1 MKDFISKNKKIF
13 IFLLIVLFVC
23 TSVSALPQFKID
35 TQESSLNNNWD
46 TPFIIALTSF
56 GNALYGFMIVAQ
68 VFCTFFFF
76 LNICYQSFKLWFSAT
91 EIRKVVVDLIYKLLM
106 VTLLMNV
113 YPKIIDGVVSASTNM
128 AINNT
133 SGASQLSNEI
143 VILYRSVYNTTL
155 QSMDIMNGL
164 FKDGNIKK
172 LSESDIKK
180 IGDAIGKSSEE
191 VAEELQKANKDFKVG
206 GFSKLSNKSWNK
218 TKLALGAVGAVAGAA
233 AFVAFS
239 GLTIPV
245 LVGGAVIGAATG
257 GGVFGNIGQ
266 FFYNKAQ
273 NNTVENLRQ
282 IINDPDLSSM
292 LILCD
297 AFNECF
303 GMKMIDDKV
312 YDAIEKHGLESK
324 EAVEAMMKN
333 KNDVESELKSYLS
346 QPYLQISYEEQEINN
361 NGEKE
366 TVNKYFNTCIISP
379 AVLMR
384 LTIMEA
390 QILRSKSRKKVVTDN
405 GLTYIEEDKVD
416 LTKPQLFSRFTAWLL
431 KLVLPWLFLIPVIY
445 CIIQYIVCILE
456 YYLIT
461 SIGIIFIP
469 LLLFDPTKQYA
480 SKLLNMFMSY
490 FFKIFFIT
498 TITYFCMGNLLTT
511 GRNVIFNSNS
521 FTIQTLC
528 YAIFN
533 FFLTMVLSQGAPK
546 LAMTL
551 LTGNPEMSL
560 GDVANVGRQIGHAYH
575 MGSHATHNL
584 SRKASA
590 AGKVVGQGAK
600 QTGESAVSR
609 FQNRQAAVNQGRE
622 FAYGKAAEL
631 GMSQAYLDAHRV
643 KDDKGNNIGF
653 DKEGNRYID
662 QHLSAARKAEPTTLA
677 NEAYQNIHSEQ
688 VSTTRQMNREDRHQR
703 TAAAFGYNTNIRKK
717 EGNIAGGVGAV
728 DGKGQKQ
735 SISASREEAQKRA
748 ANIMKHKDTVAP
760 PPTDE

>member
-13 IFLLIVLFVC
+13 ILLLIVLFVC

-35 TQESSLNNNWD
+35 AQESSLNNNWD
-46 TPFIIALTSF
+46 TPFIMALISF
-56 GNALYGFMIVAQ
+56 GNALYAFMAVAQ

-113 YPKIIDGVVSASTNM
+113 YPKIIDGVVSTSTNM

-133 SGASQLSNEI
+133 NGANQLSNEI

-155 QSMDIMNGL
+155 NSMDIMNGL
-164 FKDGNIKK
+164 LKDGNIKK

-180 IGDAIGKSSEE
+180 IGDAIGKSSED
-191 VAEELQKANKDFKVG
+191 VVKELQDANKDFKVG
-206 GFSKLSNKSWNK
+206 RFSKLTNNGWNK
-218 TKLALGAVGAVAGAA
+218 AKIAMGVVGAVAGAA
-233 AFVAFS
+233 
-239 GLTIPV
+239 I
-245 LVGGAVIGAATG
+245 VIGTAGLAAPAIA
-257 GGVFGNIGQ
+257 FGAALGAGAGWFGTNVV
-266 FFYNKAQ
+266 KAGYDSSQ
-273 NNTVENLRQ
+273 NNTIQNLKQ
-282 IINDPDLSSM
+282 VINDPELSSM

-324 EAVEAMMKN
+324 EAVDAMMKN
-333 KNDVESELKSYLS
+333 KNDVESEIKSYLA
-346 QPYLQISYEEQEINN
+346 QPYLQISYEDEIVNINN
-361 NGEKE
+361 GKKE

-384 LTIMEA
+384 LAIMEA

-416 LTKPQLFSRFTAWLL
+416 LTKPQLFSRFTSWLL

-521 FTIQTLC
+521 FTIQTLS

-575 MGSHATHNL
+575 MGSHAAHDI

-590 AGKVVGQGAK
+590 AGKVLRQGAK

-631 GMSQAYLDAHRV
+631 GMDQSYLNAHRV
-643 KDDKGNNIGF
+643 KDAKGNNIGF
-653 DKEGNRYID
+653 DKEGNKYID
-662 QHLSAARKAEPTTLA
+662 QHLSAARKADSTSREH
-677 NEAYQNIHSEQ
+677 EAYNEIHKQQTSA
-688 VSTTRQMNREDRHQR
+688 TRQMNREDRHQR
-703 TAAAFGYNTNIRKK
+703 TAAAFGYNTNIGKK
-717 EGNIAGGVGAV
+717 DGQVAGGVGAL
-728 DGKGQKQ
+728 DDHGQKQ
-735 SISASREEAQKRA
+735 GVAASREQAQKRA